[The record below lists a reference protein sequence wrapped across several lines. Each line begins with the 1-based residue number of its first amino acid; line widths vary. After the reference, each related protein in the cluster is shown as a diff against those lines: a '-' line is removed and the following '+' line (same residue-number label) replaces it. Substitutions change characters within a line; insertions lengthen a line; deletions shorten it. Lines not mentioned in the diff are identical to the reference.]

1 MTAARFSGE
10 DVGGLIRAVQR
21 LSAARDLPAVVEV
34 VRSTTR
40 GLIGADGVTFVLR
53 EGDQVFYAAEDAI
66 SPLWQGRRFPASE
79 CVSGW
84 AMLHR
89 ELVAIPDIYDDPRVP
104 HEAYRPTF
112 VRSLAMV
119 PVNREAPIAAIG
131 VYWAERHQAS
141 ARDCELLQ
149 ALADATATAVENS
162 NLYRGLLVARSE
174 LEHAGTRLRLA
185 LEAGA
190 IGTWDYEP
198 QSGALACDVTCRSLL
213 GLPLTAAIDV
223 EQFLSHVHR
232 GDRVRVRAALDA
244 AMAQGSD
251 GHYDAEYRIEAEE
264 KDVRWIAARGR
275 VQFGAAGEAVRFV
288 GLVRDVSDEKLA
300 EAEKA
305 ELLRRANAAN
315 MAKDEFLAMLGHELR
330 NPLAPIL
337 TAVELLKMHGKSS
350 REVLTI
356 ERQCSHLIRLVDDLL
371 DISRVT
377 RGKLE
382 LKVRNGLALSAI
394 AAEAIEMAAP
404 LIERRR
410 HVLQV
415 DIEPDIRL
423 DGDEFRLAQLLANLL
438 TNAAKYTQD
447 SGLIRIEARAQAEQ
461 VRLTVRD
468 NGCGITPELMPLLFA
483 PFVQATQSSER
494 SMGGLGLGLAIARN
508 LAELHGG
515 SIRAESPGRGQGSA
529 FTLQLPLSSVAQQ
542 PKPSVA
548 APAER
553 QPRAQLIKILVV
565 DDNQDAAEL
574 LASALRKRGFLVR
587 VALDPAEALETA
599 RRSLPD
605 VAIMDIGLPVMDGYE
620 LANKMRAEWA
630 ERCPMLIAITGYG
643 QEQDRKKSA
652 SVGFAQHL
660 VKPVQTAVV
669 LEALGQV
676 VPLCWR
682 KKRGGGAAAE

>member
-1 MTAARFSGE
+1 LCGFVYTARTMSAARFSGT
-10 DVGGLIRAVQR
+10 DVSGLIRAVQQ
-21 LSAARDLPAVVEV
+21 LSAARDLAAVVEI

-40 GLIGADGVTFVLR
+40 GLIGADGASFVLR
-53 EGDQVFYAAEDAI
+53 EGDQVFYAAEDAVA
-66 SPLWQGRRFPASE
+66 PLWHGRRFPIRA

-89 ELVAIPDIYDDPRVP
+89 ELVTIADIYADPRVP
-104 HEAYRPTF
+104 HDVYRPTF
-112 VRSLAMV
+112 VHSLAMV
-119 PVNREAPIAAIG
+119 PVNREQPIAAIG
-131 VYWAERHQAS
+131 VYWSQRHEAS
-141 ARDCELLQ
+141 DRDRELLQ

-162 NLYRGLLVARSE
+162 NLYRGLVAARSE
-174 LEHAGTRLRLA
+174 LEHASTRLRLA

-190 IGTWDYEP
+190 IGTWDFEP
-198 QSGALACDVTCRSLL
+198 QSGTLTCDTTCRSLL
-213 GLPLTAAIDV
+213 GMPLTAALDTV
-223 EQFLSHVHR
+223 QFLSHIHPD
-232 GDRVRVRAALDA
+232 DRERVRAALDRAQA
-244 AMAQGSD
+244 AGSD
-251 GHYDAEYRIEAEE
+251 GHYDAEYRVDADPEG
-264 KDVRWIAARGR
+264 VRWIAARGR

-288 GLVRDVSDEKLA
+288 GLVRDISDQKLA

-315 MAKDEFLAMLGHELR
+315 TAKDEFLAMLGHELR

-356 ERQCSHLIRLVDDLL
+356 ERQCKHLTRLVDDLL

-410 HVLQV
+410 HVLDV
-415 DIEPDIRL
+415 DLEPDLRL
-423 DGDEFRLAQLLANLL
+423 DGDAFRLAQLLANLL

-447 SGLIRIEARAQAEQ
+447 SGLIRIEARAQGEQ
-461 VRLTVRD
+461 LLLTVRD

-515 SIRAESPGRGQGSA
+515 SIRAESAGRGKGSA
-529 FTLQLPLSSVAQQ
+529 FTLQLPLSSTGVEPQPSAAEPAQHY
-542 PKPSVA
+542 A
-548 APAER
+548 RAE
-553 QPRAQLIKILVV
+553 LVKVLVV

-574 LASALRKRGFLVR
+574 LASALRKRGYLVR
-587 VALDPAEALETA
+587 VALDPAEAL
-599 RRSLPD
+599 
-605 VAIMDIGLPVMDGYE
+605 
-620 LANKMRAEWA
+620 
-630 ERCPMLIAITGYG
+630 
-643 QEQDRKKSA
+643 
-652 SVGFAQHL
+652 
-660 VKPVQTAVV
+660 
-669 LEALGQV
+669 
-676 VPLCWR
+676 
-682 KKRGGGAAAE
+682 